1 MLCKSFIF
9 LSIFCFVIIIS
20 GCSSSSPTA
29 CFIDLNFDFVVEVK
43 VEENISFT
51 LRVDDHEPIQSNK
64 ETDWA
69 AIAFFSKQPSIIRIQ
84 ASKLEN
90 ATENDGIVIR
100 VTNNSCE
107 SVPMEEFGAHTS
119 FASYTPAEVGTYTDG
134 DITLPRYWVLGEKT
148 LLFGFELRVR
158 PVRPQGYN

>member
-1 MLCKSFIF
+1 M
-9 LSIFCFVIIIS
+9 
-20 GCSSSSPTA
+20 SSDSREP
-29 CFIDLNFDFVVEVK
+29 LVEVK

-51 LRVDDHEPIQSNK
+51 LTVDDHEPIRSHK

-69 AIAFFSKQPSIIRIQ
+69 AIAFFSNQPSMIFIQ

-107 SVPMEEFGAHTS
+107 NVQMEEFGVNTS
-119 FASYTPAEVGTYTDG
+119 FAFYTPVEVGTYTDG
-134 DITLPRYWVLGEKT
+134 NITLPRYWVPGEKN

-158 PVRPQGYN
+158 PVRP